1 VSDWKSYK
9 KWVDAVNLGS
19 DLSVKLTTYTTDNSR
34 TDDVAA
40 KGAALAEQD
49 DAEAHRLVAEMKNA
63 EAQGL
68 VTVAYKEV
76 KGHDWETARL
86 NLDKAKDLN
95 GRQTGLW
102 MTYGYLA
109 FQRGQMS
116 EAIEDYQQ
124 ELKFH
129 PEQYGTYGSLA
140 QAQINLGRSQ
150 EAKETFKNW
159 AAAQPGNTTPTV
171 RLVSL
176 LCKDN
181 EGAEAVS
188 VAESAIALLP
198 DDKKKDEGLHL
209 ALGRA
214 QLKAGMKEQADTT
227 LLALMQSTTDPAMMN
242 NTAYDLSDAGL
253 EFKAAETAT
262 RTALGKMEDES
273 KTWTLDEN
281 PQTLA
286 AKSRLIEMTWDTMGW
301 ILYREGRSQEAMSYI
316 EAAWKSNQD
325 AEEGLHLGEL
335 LEKTGEKNAA
345 LTVYELADATI
356 SGYDA
361 MGLKKAPEERE
372 IELEKRAEALRK
384 AGAKS
389 SVHDARKA
397 LQEQRTIALGAANGL
412 AATVEYRIL
421 FSEGKVEKV
430 KAIGIQPLKKEEDRV
445 MTVKLAGS
453 WPVGSQARLVRTGM
467 SNCHS
472 GVCEVVLEP

>member
-181 EGAEAVS
+181 EGA
-188 VAESAIALLP
+188 
-198 DDKKKDEGLHL
+198 
-209 ALGRA
+209 
-214 QLKAGMKEQADTT
+214 
-227 LLALMQSTTDPAMMN
+227 
-242 NTAYDLSDAGL
+242 
-253 EFKAAETAT
+253 
-262 RTALGKMEDES
+262 
-273 KTWTLDEN
+273 
-281 PQTLA
+281 
-286 AKSRLIEMTWDTMGW
+286 SR
-301 ILYREGRSQEAMSYI
+301 
-316 EAAWKSNQD
+316 
-325 AEEGLHLGEL
+325 
-335 LEKTGEKNAA
+335 
-345 LTVYELADATI
+345 
-356 SGYDA
+356 
-361 MGLKKAPEERE
+361 
-372 IELEKRAEALRK
+372 
-384 AGAKS
+384 
-389 SVHDARKA
+389 
-397 LQEQRTIALGAANGL
+397 
-412 AATVEYRIL
+412 
-421 FSEGKVEKV
+421 
-430 KAIGIQPLKKEEDRV
+430 
-445 MTVKLAGS
+445 
-453 WPVGSQARLVRTGM
+453 
-467 SNCHS
+467 
-472 GVCEVVLEP
+472 